1 MGFCSTS
8 CDTSQAIQ
16 APLQAAL
23 RRNAEKKPGASA
35 VAKATKM
42 AKCLKH
48 HPVFLEKI
56 PCGFLWV
63 ITHHE
68 PSTTHGK
75 IRVKRPPKNQ
85 VSYLP

>member
-1 MGFCSTS
+1 MQ
-8 CDTSQAIQ
+8 CDTSQAIH

-63 ITHHE
+63 ITI
-68 PSTTHGK
+68 THQA
-75 IRVKRPPKNQ
+75 PNNPWKNKG
-85 VSYLP
+85 